1 MNCTRQCLNYCS
13 IFYYKEGF
21 SVHMSWT
28 NVYAGMKFCFSLI
41 VDGSIVYYLSIMN
54 VEMWVRNERSYCSFC
69 ALWLEWNMLMVGIFK

>member
-1 MNCTRQCLNYCS
+1 MNYCS

-41 VDGSIVYYLSIMN
+41 VDGSIVYYVSIMN
-54 VEMWVRNERSYCSFC
+54 VE
-69 ALWLEWNMLMVGIFK
+69 I